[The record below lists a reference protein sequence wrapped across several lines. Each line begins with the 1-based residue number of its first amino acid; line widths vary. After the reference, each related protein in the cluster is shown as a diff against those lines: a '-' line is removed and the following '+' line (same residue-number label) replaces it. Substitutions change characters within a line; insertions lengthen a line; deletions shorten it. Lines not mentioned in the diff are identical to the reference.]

1 MPLHVGSGC
10 LPATITNLRINCIAQ
25 SATPP
30 EMSLWEKIKEFFC
43 STHQTEAQECIWT
56 ICHPSVGTT
65 REDVVSRFEQ
75 LRMLVYAGYEES
87 IHSGRH
93 GESHFCILDADNQEI
108 LSVTL
113 DDAGNYTVNCQGHNE
128 TYRFT
133 MDIEQGEECTEHAE
147 GASGTLQVS
156 PLPDPAAPQTPA
168 AYDAVWSEWKRA
180 APAEELRGRAATV
193 QRICTCLNN
202 GSRELNVGES
212 GLTALPDCLPAHI
225 TTLVIPHNNYLTS
238 LPTLPS
244 GLEVLTVEDNQL
256 TSLPPLPSG
265 LEVLTVED
273 NQLTSLPPLPSGL
286 EVLTVEDNQL
296 TSLPP
301 LPSGLEVL
309 TVEDNQLTSLP
320 PLPSGLEVLTVEDN
334 QLTSLPPLPS
344 GLEVLTVED
353 NQLTSLPPLPSGLE
367 VLTVEDNQLTSL
379 PPLPSGL
386 EVLTV
391 EDNQLTSLPPLPAGL
406 VVLTVSGNQL
416 TSLPPL
422 PAGLQ
427 TLSVAGNQLTSLPP
441 LPAGLQMLLVARNQL
456 TSLPPLPAG
465 LQMLL
470 VARNQLTSLPPLPP
484 AGLQTL
490 SVAGNQLTSLPPLP
504 AGLQMLSV
512 AGNQLTRLPPL
523 PAGLR
528 RLLVAGN
535 QLTSLPPL
543 PAGLQMLL
551 VARNQLTSLPPLPA
565 GLQMLSVSDN
575 QLTSLPLLPAGLELL
590 TLERNPQLVR
600 LPPLPEGL
608 QTLSVDANPQLTR
621 LPALPSGLQRLYARN
636 NQLTRL
642 PESIT
647 GLSSEASVNLEG
659 NPLSE
664 RTLQALREIT
674 SAPGYSGPRILFDMA
689 GASAPREAR
698 ALHLAAAGWLV
709 PAREGEPAPA
719 DRWHMF
725 GQEDNAAAFSLFLDR
740 LSETENF
747 MKDAGF
753 KAQISS
759 WLVQLAEDEALRAKT
774 FAMATEATASC
785 QDRVT
790 LALHQMKNVQL
801 VHDAEKGQYDNN
813 LAALVATGREMFR
826 LEKLEQ
832 IAREK
837 AGTLALADDV
847 EVYLAYQNKLKKAL
861 GLTSVTAEMR
871 FFGVSGVTVSDL
883 QAAELQVK
891 AAEKSELREWILQW
905 GPLHSVLERKAPER
919 VNALREKQISD
930 YEETYR
936 MLSDTELRPFGL
948 VGNTDAERTIG
959 ARAMESAKKTFLD
972 GLRPLVE
979 EMLGSYLAP

>member
-273 NQLTSLPPLPSGL
+273 NQLTSLPPLP
-286 EVLTVEDNQL
+286 
-296 TSLPP
+296 
-301 LPSGLEVL
+301 
-309 TVEDNQLTSLP
+309 
-320 PLPSGLEVLTVEDN
+320 
-334 QLTSLPPLPS
+334 
-344 GLEVLTVED
+344 
-353 NQLTSLPPLPSGLE
+353 
-367 VLTVEDNQLTSL
+367 
-379 PPLPSGL
+379 
-386 EVLTV
+386 
-391 EDNQLTSLPPLPAGL
+391 AGL

-465 LQMLL
+465 LQMLS
-470 VARNQLTSLPPLPP
+470 VAGNQLTRLPPLP
-484 AGLQTL
+484 AGLRRL
-490 SVAGNQLTSLPPLP
+490 LVAGNQLTSLPPLP

-543 PAGLQMLL
+543 PAGLQ
-551 VARNQLTSLPPLPA
+551 V
-565 GLQMLSVSDN
+565 LSVSDN

>member
-43 STHQTEAQECIWT
+43 STHQTEALECIWT

-75 LRMLVYAGYEES
+75 LRMLAYAGYEES

-212 GLTALPDCLPAHI
+212 GLTALPDCLPTHI

-244 GLEVLTVEDNQL
+244 GLEVLTV
-256 TSLPPLPSG
+256 
-265 LEVLTVED
+265 
-273 NQLTSLPPLPSGL
+273 
-286 EVLTVEDNQL
+286 
-296 TSLPP
+296 
-301 LPSGLEVL
+301 
-309 TVEDNQLTSLP
+309 
-320 PLPSGLEVLTVEDN
+320 
-334 QLTSLPPLPS
+334 
-344 GLEVLTVED
+344 
-353 NQLTSLPPLPSGLE
+353 
-367 VLTVEDNQLTSL
+367 
-379 PPLPSGL
+379 
-386 EVLTV
+386 
-391 EDNQLTSLPPLPAGL
+391 
-406 VVLTVSGNQL
+406 
-416 TSLPPL
+416 
-422 PAGLQ
+422 
-427 TLSVAGNQLTSLPP
+427 AGNQLTSLPP
-441 LPAGLQMLLVARNQL
+441 LPAGLQV
-456 TSLPPLPAG
+456 
-465 LQMLL
+465 
-470 VARNQLTSLPPLPP
+470 
-484 AGLQTL
+484 
-490 SVAGNQLTSLPPLP
+490 
-504 AGLQMLSV
+504 
-512 AGNQLTRLPPL
+512 
-523 PAGLR
+523 
-528 RLLVAGN
+528 
-535 QLTSLPPL
+535 
-543 PAGLQMLL
+543 
-551 VARNQLTSLPPLPA
+551 
-565 GLQMLSVSDN
+565 LSVSDN

-590 TLERNPQLVR
+590 TLSGNQLVR
-600 LPPLPEGL
+600 LPPLPAGL
-608 QTLSVDANPQLTR
+608 QTLSVAGNQQLTSLPP
-621 LPALPSGLQRLYARN
+621 LPAGLQRLYARN
-636 NQLTRL
+636 NQLTSL

>member
-43 STHQTEAQECIWT
+43 STHQTEALECIWT

-75 LRMLVYAGYEES
+75 LRMLAYAGYEES

-93 GESHFCILDADNQEI
+93 GESHFCILDADSQEI

-113 DDAGNYTVNCQGHNE
+113 DDAGNYIVNCQGHNE

-156 PLPDPAAPQTPA
+156 PLPAPAAPQTPA
-168 AYDAVWSEWKRA
+168 EYDAVWSEWTRV

-212 GLTALPDCLPAHI
+212 GLTVLPDCLPAHI

-256 TSLPPLPSG
+256 TSLPPLPAG
-265 LEVLTVED
+265 LEL
-273 NQLTSLPPLPSGL
+273 
-286 EVLTVEDNQL
+286 
-296 TSLPP
+296 
-301 LPSGLEVL
+301 
-309 TVEDNQLTSLP
+309 
-320 PLPSGLEVLTVEDN
+320 
-334 QLTSLPPLPS
+334 
-344 GLEVLTVED
+344 
-353 NQLTSLPPLPSGLE
+353 
-367 VLTVEDNQLTSL
+367 
-379 PPLPSGL
+379 
-386 EVLTV
+386 
-391 EDNQLTSLPPLPAGL
+391 
-406 VVLTVSGNQL
+406 LTVSGNQL

-427 TLSVAGNQLTSLPP
+427 VLLVAGNQLTSLPP
-441 LPAGLQMLLVARNQL
+441 LPAGLQMLL
-456 TSLPPLPAG
+456 
-465 LQMLL
+465 
-470 VARNQLTSLPPLPP
+470 
-484 AGLQTL
+484 
-490 SVAGNQLTSLPPLP
+490 VAGNQLTSLPPLP

-512 AGNQLTRLPPL
+512 AGNQLT
-523 PAGLR
+523 
-528 RLLVAGN
+528 
-535 QLTSLPPL
+535 SLPPL
-543 PAGLQMLL
+543 PAGLQVLL
-551 VARNQLTSLPPLPA
+551 VAR
-565 GLQMLSVSDN
+565 N

-590 TLERNPQLVR
+590 TLDRNPQLV
-600 LPPLPEGL
+600 
-608 QTLSVDANPQLTR
+608 R

-642 PESIT
+642 PESLT
-647 GLSSEASVNLEG
+647 GLSSAARVYLDG

-664 RTLQALREIT
+664 RTLQALRDIT

-698 ALHLAAAGWLV
+698 ALHLAAADWLV

-747 MKDAGF
+747 IKDAGF
-753 KAQISS
+753 KAQITS
-759 WLVQLAEDEALRAKT
+759 WLAQLAEDDALRAKT

-801 VHDAEKGQYDNN
+801 VHDAEKEQYDNN
-813 LAALVATGREMFR
+813 LVVLVATGREMFR

-861 GLTSVTAEMR
+861 RLTSVTAEMR

-891 AAEKSELREWILQW
+891 AAEKSEFREWILQW
-905 GPLHSVLERKAPER
+905 GPLHGVLERKAPER

-936 MLSDTELRPFGL
+936 MLSDTELRPSGL

-979 EMLGSYLAP
+979 EMLGSYLAF

>member
-43 STHQTEAQECIWT
+43 STHQTEALECIWT

-75 LRMLVYAGYEES
+75 LRMLAYAGYEES

-156 PLPDPAAPQTPA
+156 PLPAPAAPQTPA
-168 AYDAVWSEWKRA
+168 EYDAVWSEWTRV

-256 TSLPPLPSG
+256 TSLPPLP
-265 LEVLTVED
+265 
-273 NQLTSLPPLPSGL
+273 
-286 EVLTVEDNQL
+286 
-296 TSLPP
+296 
-301 LPSGLEVL
+301 
-309 TVEDNQLTSLP
+309 
-320 PLPSGLEVLTVEDN
+320 
-334 QLTSLPPLPS
+334 
-344 GLEVLTVED
+344 
-353 NQLTSLPPLPSGLE
+353 
-367 VLTVEDNQLTSL
+367 
-379 PPLPSGL
+379 
-386 EVLTV
+386 
-391 EDNQLTSLPPLPAGL
+391 AGL
-406 VVLTVSGNQL
+406 QVLTVSGNQL

-427 TLSVAGNQLTSLPP
+427 VLLVAGNQLTSLPP
-441 LPAGLQMLLVARNQL
+441 LPAGLQMLLVAGNQL

-465 LQMLL
+465 LQM
-470 VARNQLTSLPPLPP
+470 
-484 AGLQTL
+484 L

-512 AGNQLTRLPPL
+512 AGNQLT
-523 PAGLR
+523 
-528 RLLVAGN
+528 
-535 QLTSLPPL
+535 SLPPL
-543 PAGLQMLL
+543 PAGLQVLL
-551 VARNQLTSLPPLPA
+551 VAR
-565 GLQMLSVSDN
+565 N

-590 TLERNPQLVR
+590 TLDRNPQLVR

-647 GLSSEASVNLEG
+647 GLSSEATVNLEG

-664 RTLQALREIT
+664 RTLQALRDIT

-698 ALHLAAAGWLV
+698 ALHLAAADWLTS
-709 PAREGEPAPA
+709 AREGEAAQA
-719 DRWHMF
+719 DRWQAF
-725 GQEDNAAAFSLFLDR
+725 GLEDNAAAFSLVLDR
-740 LSETENF
+740 LRETENF
-747 MKDAGF
+747 KKDAGF

-759 WLVQLAEDEALRAKT
+759 WLTQLAEDAALRAKT
-774 FAMATEATASC
+774 FAMATEATSTC
-785 QDRVT
+785 EDRVT
-790 LALHQMKNVQL
+790 HALHQMNNVQL
-801 VHDAEKGQYDNN
+801 VHNAEKGEYDNN
-813 LAALVATGREMFR
+813 LQGLVSTGREMFR

-891 AAEKSELREWILQW
+891 AAEKSEFREWILQW
-905 GPLHSVLERKAPER
+905 GPLHGVLERKAPER

-948 VGNTDAERTIG
+948 VGNTDAERSIG

-979 EMLGSYLAP
+979 EMLGSYLAS

>member
-1 MPLHVGSGC
+1 MPLHVGRGC

-156 PLPDPAAPQTPA
+156 PLPAPAAPQTPA
-168 AYDAVWSEWKRA
+168 EYDAVWSEWKGA

-273 NQLTSLPPLPSGL
+273 NQLTSLPPLP
-286 EVLTVEDNQL
+286 
-296 TSLPP
+296 
-301 LPSGLEVL
+301 
-309 TVEDNQLTSLP
+309 
-320 PLPSGLEVLTVEDN
+320 
-334 QLTSLPPLPS
+334 
-344 GLEVLTVED
+344 
-353 NQLTSLPPLPSGLE
+353 
-367 VLTVEDNQLTSL
+367 
-379 PPLPSGL
+379 
-386 EVLTV
+386 
-391 EDNQLTSLPPLPAGL
+391 AGL

-422 PAGLQ
+422 SAGLQ

-441 LPAGLQMLLVARNQL
+441 LPAGLQMLSVAR
-456 TSLPPLPAG
+456 
-465 LQMLL
+465 
-470 VARNQLTSLPPLPP
+470 
-484 AGLQTL
+484 
-490 SVAGNQLTSLPPLP
+490 NQLTSLPPLP

-543 PAGLQMLL
+543 PAGLQ
-551 VARNQLTSLPPLPA
+551 V
-565 GLQMLSVSDN
+565 LSVSDN

-590 TLERNPQLVR
+590 TLDRNPQLAR

-664 RTLQALREIT
+664 RTLQALRDIT

-698 ALHLAAAGWLV
+698 ALHLAAADWLTS
-709 PAREGEPAPA
+709 AREGEAAQA
-719 DRWHMF
+719 DRWQAF
-725 GQEDNAAAFSLFLDR
+725 GLEDNAAAFSLVLDR
-740 LSETENF
+740 LRETENF
-747 MKDAGF
+747 KKDAGF

-759 WLVQLAEDEALRAKT
+759 WLTQLAEDAALRAKT
-774 FAMATEATASC
+774 FAMATEATSTC
-785 QDRVT
+785 EDRVT
-790 LALHQMKNVQL
+790 HALHQMNNVQL
-801 VHDAEKGQYDNN
+801 VHNAEKGEYDNN
-813 LAALVATGREMFR
+813 LQGLVSTGREMFR

-847 EVYLAYQNKLKKAL
+847 EVYLAFQNKLKESL
-861 GLTSVTAEMR
+861 ELTSVTSEMR
-871 FFGVSGVTVSDL
+871 FFDVSGVTVSDL

-891 AAEKSELREWILQW
+891 TAENSGFSKWILQW
-905 GPLHSVLERKAPER
+905 GPLHSVLERKVPER
-919 VNALREKQISD
+919 FNALR
-930 YEETYR
+930 
-936 MLSDTELRPFGL
+936 
-948 VGNTDAERTIG
+948 
-959 ARAMESAKKTFLD
+959 
-972 GLRPLVE
+972 
-979 EMLGSYLAP
+979 

>member
-75 LRMLVYAGYEES
+75 LRMLAYAGYEES

-113 DDAGNYTVNCQGHNE
+113 DDAGNYSVNCQGHNE
-128 TYRFT
+128 TYRFI

-156 PLPDPAAPQTPA
+156 PLPAPAAPQTPA
-168 AYDAVWSEWKRA
+168 EYDAVWSEWKGA

-212 GLTALPDCLPAHI
+212 GLTALPDRLPAHI

-238 LPTLPS
+238 LPT
-244 GLEVLTVEDNQL
+244 
-256 TSLPPLPSG
+256 
-265 LEVLTVED
+265 
-273 NQLTSLPPLPSGL
+273 
-286 EVLTVEDNQL
+286 
-296 TSLPP
+296 
-301 LPSGLEVL
+301 
-309 TVEDNQLTSLP
+309 
-320 PLPSGLEVLTVEDN
+320 
-334 QLTSLPPLPS
+334 
-344 GLEVLTVED
+344 
-353 NQLTSLPPLPSGLE
+353 LPSGLE

-465 LQMLL
+465 LQML
-470 VARNQLTSLPPLPP
+470 
-484 AGLQTL
+484 
-490 SVAGNQLTSLPPLP
+490 
-504 AGLQMLSV
+504 SV

-543 PAGLQMLL
+543 PAGLQ
-551 VARNQLTSLPPLPA
+551 V
-565 GLQMLSVSDN
+565 LSVSDN